1 MSALKRSAR
10 RRKERYYD
18 SYDEEDDLDVSVSRP
33 RRRAAASDVV
43 TPDDMKACLDIL
55 NELMDNPE
63 APPFNQPVDWEAM
76 GLPDYPAVIKYPMD
90 LGTVRDLLTE
100 NQLADPDHFAENVRL
115 TFKNAMTYNIP
126 GSYIYTSAEALLELF
141 ERKFASWQ
149 RARDKGLASPEV
161 VTTRSRKS
169 NVNSSGPID
178 EDAQLREMKEVIEQ
192 TKEAIEYLQ
201 RTLEMVQSTHTAILQ
216 QHNIEQKPKM
226 RRIKL
231 SQPPKPL
238 TYQEKEN
245 LVKQI
250 THLPPE
256 QLPGLLDIIS
266 AYSAQEGD
274 DQGEVEIDI
283 ERLDDRT
290 LRAVQAYVNECY
302 KNMPELQQAV
312 DEADAAANGEPKV
325 EAMDISQT

>member
-1 MSALKRSAR
+1 MRNLQ
-10 RRKERYYD
+10 
-18 SYDEEDDLDVSVSRP
+18 
-33 RRRAAASDVV
+33 
-43 TPDDMKACLDIL
+43 
-55 NELMDNPE
+55 
-63 APPFNQPVDWEAM
+63 APPFNQPVDWEGM

-126 GSYIYTSAEALLELF
+126 GSYIYTSAETLLEIF

-149 RARDKGLASPEV
+149 RARDKGKTSITFTRSEANLTAGLASPEV

-178 EDAQLREMKEVIEQ
+178 EEAQLREMREVIEQ

-201 RTLEMVQSTHTAILQ
+201 RTLEMVQNTHTAILQ

-266 AYSAQEGD
+266 AYSAQ
-274 DQGEVEIDI
+274 V
-283 ERLDDRT
+283 RT
-290 LRAVQAYVNECY
+290 
-302 KNMPELQQAV
+302 
-312 DEADAAANGEPKV
+312 
-325 EAMDISQT
+325 I

>member
-1 MSALKRSAR
+1 M
-10 RRKERYYD
+10 
-18 SYDEEDDLDVSVSRP
+18 
-33 RRRAAASDVV
+33 
-43 TPDDMKACLDIL
+43 
-55 NELMDNPE
+55 
-63 APPFNQPVDWEAM
+63 
-76 GLPDYPAVIKYPMD
+76 
-90 LGTVRDLLTE
+90 RD
-100 NQLADPDHFAENVRL
+100 
-115 TFKNAMTYNIP
+115 
-126 GSYIYTSAEALLELF
+126 
-141 ERKFASWQ
+141 
-149 RARDKGLASPEV
+149 
-161 VTTRSRKS
+161 
-169 NVNSSGPID
+169 
-178 EDAQLREMKEVIEQ
+178 VIEQ

-250 THLPPE
+250 TNLPPE

-266 AYSAQEGD
+266 AYSAQVRNIRLSYDYSLLTCYGQNEGD

-302 KNMPELQQAV
+302 KNMPGTFGAPMLATFFANILSELQQAV
-312 DEADAAANGEPKV
+312 EEAEAATANGEPKV
-325 EAMDISQT
+325 DAMDISQT